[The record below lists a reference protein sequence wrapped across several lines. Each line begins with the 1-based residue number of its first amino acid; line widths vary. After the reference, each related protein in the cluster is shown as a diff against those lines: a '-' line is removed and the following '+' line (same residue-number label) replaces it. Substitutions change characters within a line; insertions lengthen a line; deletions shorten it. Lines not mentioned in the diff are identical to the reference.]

1 MLMAVKNKVQ
11 RWMYG
16 EDPGAFIHAL
26 LSLLSVFYGLLVRAR
41 LLLYGSGVLKKKRLP
56 CRVVSVGNITVG
68 GSGKTPVTMH
78 LAELFKQ
85 AGLRVVILSRGYK
98 RAGRGVAVVSD
109 GEKTLLGPEE
119 AGDEPYLMA
128 SKLKGVP
135 VIVGKDRVKS
145 GALAVRDFSARVLI
159 LDDGFQHIRLERDF
173 NILLVDPK
181 PGDSFL
187 VPRGTLRE
195 PVSEA
200 ARADLFMVKGGGGE
214 GGEGEGT
221 GLGKAFEAIVAG
233 SGKPVKSFSYRP
245 AGCLDIKDGAVKEA
259 GYINGKRVLALS
271 GIAEPASFNETLAR
285 AGAVVAD
292 TLTYPDHHGYTPSD
306 IDEIINRARDKG
318 LDLVVTTEKDA
329 VKLKKYAGRFSALTV
344 VALTI
349 EVVTEGLPGLLG
361 EKSGTI
367 LVGDG

>member
-16 EDPGAFIHAL
+16 EDPGTFIHAL
-26 LSLLSVFYGLLVRAR
+26 LYLLSVFYGLLVKAR
-41 LLLYGSGVLKKKRLP
+41 LFLYGSGVIKTKRLP

-85 AGLRVVILSRGYK
+85 AGLRVAILSRGYK

-200 ARADLFMVKGGGGE
+200 ARADLVMVKGGGGE
-214 GGEGEGT
+214 EEGPGI
-221 GLGKAFEAIVAG
+221 GKAFEAIVAG

-245 AGCLDIKDGAVKEA
+245 AGCLDIKDGAVKET

-271 GIAEPASFNETLAR
+271 GIAEPASFIETLAR

-329 VKLKKYAGRFSALTV
+329 VKLKAHAGRFSALTV

-349 EVVTEGLPGLLG
+349 EVVTEGIEGLFG

-367 LVGDG
+367 LAGDG